1 MSYVNNIIIVH
12 GFLSTP
18 RHHWFQWLRQ
28 QCEDADIR
36 VLIPQMPKPRAP
48 RPEKWLAK
56 LRNTIDMPNEKTW
69 FIGHSL
75 GCITVL
81 RYLSSLHER
90 LKVGGVILVSGF
102 AEQIETH
109 PELSDFTATPIDF
122 DLLRKAIKHR
132 ITILSSND
140 TIVAPRYTVKLR
152 EQLDAELYSFNGC
165 GHFLDC
171 DGFHQFPALRNILR
185 DHLK

>member
-28 QCEDADIR
+28 QCEDANIR
-36 VLIPQMPKPRAP
+36 VFIPKMPMPRAP
-48 RPEKWLAK
+48 KPDKWLAQ
-56 LRNTIDMPNEKTW
+56 LSNTLDMPNEKTW

-81 RYLSSLHER
+81 RYLSSLRGR
-90 LKVGGVILVSGF
+90 LRVGGVILVSGF
-102 AEQIETH
+102 SEQIETH
-109 PELSDFTATPIDF
+109 PELSDFTATQIDF
-122 DLLRKAIKHR
+122 DLLRKTINHR
-132 ITILSSND
+132 ITILSSDD
-140 TIVAPRYTVKLR
+140 TVVAPRYTVKLR
-152 EQLDAELYSFNGC
+152 EQLDAELYSFTGC

-171 DGFHQFPALRNILR
+171 DGFHQFPALNNILR
-185 DHLK
+185 DYLK

>member
-109 PELSDFTATPIDF
+109 PELSDFTATQIDF

-140 TIVAPRYTVKLR
+140 TIVAPHYTVKLR